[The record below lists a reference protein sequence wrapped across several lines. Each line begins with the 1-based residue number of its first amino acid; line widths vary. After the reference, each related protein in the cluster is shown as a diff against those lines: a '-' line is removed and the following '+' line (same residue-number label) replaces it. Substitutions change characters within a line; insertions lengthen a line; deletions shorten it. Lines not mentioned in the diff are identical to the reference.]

1 MTDPLINARSA
12 FGRTD
17 GPPKHGAAVRN
28 DVHGMIPTTTALV
41 VA

>member
-17 GPPKHGAAVRN
+17 GPPKHGPRSV
-28 DVHGMIPTTTALV
+28 TTYTE
-41 VA
+41 